1 MSHEITLTFV
11 FFLQITFKASDVNV
25 PDIPGMFTTFKVNG
39 NALFVDADS
48 FYSAQHY
55 GKLMGYD
62 KPLDIRFKYEREE
75 IGFET
80 PPASNSSEKKT
91 ESSNSSKNKK
101 A

>member
-1 MSHEITLTFV
+1 MLLL
-11 FFLQITFKASDVNV
+11 LQITFKASEVNV

-48 FYSAQHY
+48 FSSAVHY

-62 KPLDIRFKYEREE
+62 KPLDIRFKHERKELE
-75 IGFET
+75 FV
-80 PPASNSSEKKT
+80 PPSSEKLD
-91 ESSNSSKNKK
+91 SSSSENKK